1 MAKISNKIQKK
12 TFGDRVADV
21 IIYLVFGIFALVCAF
36 PIYYIFINSIS
47 NNGAVSRGEVLFW
60 PVGVQFKNYLDILDM
75 PDIGYAVWNSLSRT
89 FLGTFASLMCTSFLG
104 YAFTRHELWARKVW
118 YRMLTLTMYFGA
130 GLIPG
135 FLNIKML
142 GLYNSYWVYIIPG
155 LISVFN
161 MILFKTFVESIP
173 ASLEESADL
182 DGAGYMIKYLKI
194 IMPLCKPIIA
204 TLCIFTAVGHWNDY
218 MTTVYY
224 IQDRKLYTLQFLL
237 YDYMTQ
243 AQKLTQMLQEMNATG
258 VGGSAIAVA
267 ANAMSTTSV
276 KMSVAMV
283 ATIPVLCVYPFFQ
296 KYFVGGIMI
305 GAVKG

>member
-1 MAKISNKIQKK
+1 MGNKIGKK

-21 IIYLVFGIFALVCAF
+21 LIYLVFGIFALACIF

-47 NNGAVSRGEVLFW
+47 DNEAVNKGQVLIW
-60 PVGVQFKNYLDILDM
+60 PIGVHFDNYLKILDM
-75 PDIGYAVWNSLSRT
+75 PDLPYAVWNSLSRT
-89 FLGTFASLMCTSFLG
+89 FLGTFASLMCTSFIG
-104 YAFTRHELWARKVW
+104 YAFTRNELWCRKVW

-130 GLIPG
+130 GLIPS
-135 FLNIKML
+135 FLNIRML

-155 LISVFN
+155 LVSVYN

-182 DGAGYMIKYLKI
+182 DGAGYLVKYWRI
-194 IMPLCKPIIA
+194 VMPLCKPIIA

-224 IQDRKLYTLQFLL
+224 IQDRKLFTLQFLL
-237 YDYMTQ
+237 YDYMNQ
-243 AQKLTQMLQEMNATG
+243 ASKLAQMIKEMG
-258 VGGSAIAVA
+258 
-267 ANAMSTTSV
+267 ANLDSTIIDNFTNSMNPTTV

-283 ATIPVLCVYPFFQ
+283 VTLPVLCIYPFFQ

>member
-1 MAKISNKIQKK
+1 MGNKIKKK
-12 TFGDRVADV
+12 TIGDRIADV
-21 IIYLVFGIFALVCAF
+21 LIYLVFGLFALICAF

-47 NNGAVSRGEVLFW
+47 NNDAVARGDVMFW
-60 PVGVQFKNYLDILDM
+60 PVGIQFQNYIDILDQ
-75 PDIGYAVWNSLSRT
+75 PDISYAVWNSISRT
-89 FLGTFASLMCTSFLG
+89 FVGTALSLLCTAFMG
-104 YAFTRHELWARKVW
+104 YAFTRQELWHRKVW

-130 GLIPG
+130 GLIPS
-135 FLNIKML
+135 FLNIRML
-142 GLYNSYWVYIIPG
+142 GLYNTYWVYIIPG
-155 LISVFN
+155 LISVYN

-182 DGAGYMIKYLKI
+182 DGAGYLTKFFRIVL
-194 IMPLCKPIIA
+194 PLCKPIIA

-237 YDYMTQ
+237 YDYMNQ
-243 AQKLTQMLQEMNATG
+243 SNKLAQMIKEMGSQLNSTAISNAMNA
-258 VGGSAIAVA
+258 I
-267 ANAMSTTSV
+267 NPTSV

-283 ATIPVLCVYPFFQ
+283 VTLPVLCIYPFFQ